1 MERRPGQVIVQTWH
15 GTMLKKIGLDI
26 EAPKFD
32 PQYHERLIQEARNWT
47 MLVSSNRFSTPIL
60 KRAMGFDGKI
70 IETGYP
76 RNDYLY
82 APDLAERAR
91 EIKERLGVPSD
102 KRVILYAP
110 TWRDDLSHRRGRF
123 KFDLRIDVE
132 DARARLGDD
141 HVLLI
146 RRHSN
151 VVDSIPGAGNGFVH
165 DVSEYPDIA
174 DLYLAADVLVT
185 DYSSVMFDY
194 AHLKRPMLFFTYD
207 LEHYRDKLR
216 GFYFDFEN
224 DAPGPLIRTSEE
236 LVSALGDLD
245 KVSAEYADRYR
256 RFQELFCDLDDG
268 RAAARVVDLMLEQ
281 AREV

>member
-110 TWRDDLSHRRGRF
+110 TWRTTSRTGEGSSSSTCASTSRTPVRGW
-123 KFDLRIDVE
+123 
-132 DARARLGDD
+132 
-141 HVLLI
+141 
-146 RRHSN
+146 
-151 VVDSIPGAGNGFVH
+151 
-165 DVSEYPDIA
+165 
-174 DLYLAADVLVT
+174 VT
-185 DYSSVMFDY
+185 
-194 AHLKRPMLFFTYD
+194 T
-207 LEHYRDKLR
+207 
-216 GFYFDFEN
+216 
-224 DAPGPLIRTSEE
+224 T
-236 LVSALGDLD
+236 
-245 KVSAEYADRYR
+245 
-256 RFQELFCDLDDG
+256 CC
-268 RAAARVVDLMLEQ
+268 
-281 AREV
+281 